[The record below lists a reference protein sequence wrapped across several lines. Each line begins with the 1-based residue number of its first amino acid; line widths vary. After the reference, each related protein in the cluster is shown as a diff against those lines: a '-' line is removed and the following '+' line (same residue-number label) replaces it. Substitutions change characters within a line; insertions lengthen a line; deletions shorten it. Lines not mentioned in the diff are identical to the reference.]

1 MKASPL
7 ACISFAIAAVISPIG
22 AKSPNILFIMADDL
36 GWMDLACQ
44 GNPLVETPNLDRL
57 AKQGMRFTDAY
68 AAAPVCSPTRCA
80 VLTGQAP
87 ARIGLTT
94 HLPGRFFPKDGR
106 PQPAKLTPQ
115 LNTEHVTIAERM
127 KEAGY
132 ASAFFGKWHIAPSSG
147 RGGKVADAVSP
158 TGQGFDLNVG
168 GTSYGGPPSFF
179 SPYRNAEL
187 PDGTDGE
194 YLPDRLVDETIRFAE
209 ANKDKPWMA
218 HLWFYTVHWPM
229 QAPKDLLEKYAD
241 RKGPGLNDTRYGAMI
256 EAMDLAI
263 GRLLEALKKM
273 GLKKDTLVIFTS
285 DNGGFAGVSDCRPLR
300 ESKGHLYEGG
310 IRVPLI
316 VGWPGQVPQ
325 GKLCKVPVTSMD
337 FYPTFL
343 ELAGLKPSGKP
354 IDGESLLP
362 LFRQTGKL
370 SRKTLYFHF
379 PNYAW
384 HMGNRLAGAVR
395 EGKWKM
401 IRNYDDG
408 SLELYD
414 LQKDLSEKRN
424 LAKKSPQVANRLNQK
439 LSRWLK
445 ETNAPMPTLNS
456 KPKDVP

>member
-1 MKASPL
+1 MMKASPL
-7 ACISFAIAAVISPIG
+7 ARLSFAIAAVISPIG

-44 GNPLVETPNLDRL
+44 GNKLVETPNLDRL

-94 HLPGRFFPKDGR
+94 HLPGLFFPKDGR

-115 LNTEHVTIAERM
+115 LDTGHITIAERM

-132 ASAFFGKWHIAPSSG
+132 ASAFLGKWHIAPSSG
-147 RGGKVADAVSP
+147 KGGKVAKEVSP
-158 TGQGFDLNVG
+158 TGQGFDLNIG

-187 PDGTDGE
+187 PDGPKGE
-194 YLPDRLVDETIRFAE
+194 YLPDRLVDETIRFTE
-209 ANKDKPWMA
+209 ANKDRPWMA

-229 QAPKDLLEKYAD
+229 QAPVGLLRIYAD

-263 GRLLEALKKM
+263 GRLLKALEEM
-273 GLKKDTLVIFTS
+273 NADKDTLVIFTS

-316 VGWPGQVPQ
+316 VRWPGNVPS
-325 GKLCKVPVTSMD
+325 GALCKEPVISMD

-343 ELAGLKPSGKP
+343 ELAGLKAGEKAL
-354 IDGESLLP
+354 DGESLLP
-362 LFRQTGKL
+362 LLKQTGKL
-370 SRKTLYFHF
+370 KRKAIYFHY

-414 LQKDLSEKRN
+414 LGKDLSEKRN
-424 LAKKSPQVANRLNQK
+424 LAKESPKVSQRLNRK
-439 LSRWLK
+439 LSQWLK
-445 ETNAPMPTLNS
+445 ETNASMPTVQ
-456 KPKDVP
+456 PDP

>member
-1 MKASPL
+1 MRASSL
-7 ACISFAIAAVISPIG
+7 TRLSFAIAAVISPIE

-44 GNPLVETPNLDRL
+44 GNPLVDTPNLDRL

-94 HLPGRFFPKDGR
+94 HLPGRFFPKDAR
-106 PQPAKLTPQ
+106 PQPAKLTSQ

-147 RGGKVADAVSP
+147 KGGKVADAVSP

-187 PDGTDGE
+187 PDGPEGE
-194 YLPDRLVDETIRFAE
+194 YLPDRLVDETIRFAG

-229 QAPKDLLEKYAD
+229 QAPKGLLEKYAG

-263 GRLLEALKKM
+263 GRLLKALKTM
-273 GLKKDTLVIFTS
+273 DAEKDTLVIFTS

-310 IRVPLI
+310 IRVPMI
-316 VGWPGQVPQ
+316 VRWPGQVPPA
-325 GKLCKVPVTSMD
+325 KLCKVPVTSMD

-343 ELAGLKPSGKP
+343 ELAGLKPSDKP

-370 SRKTLYFHF
+370 ARTTIYFHF

-384 HMGNRLAGAVR
+384 HMGNRLAGAIR

-401 IRNYDDG
+401 IRNYDDE

-414 LQKDLSEKRN
+414 LHEDLSEKRN
-424 LAKKSPQVANRLNQK
+424 LTKESPEVAKRLNQK

-456 KPKDVP
+456 NP